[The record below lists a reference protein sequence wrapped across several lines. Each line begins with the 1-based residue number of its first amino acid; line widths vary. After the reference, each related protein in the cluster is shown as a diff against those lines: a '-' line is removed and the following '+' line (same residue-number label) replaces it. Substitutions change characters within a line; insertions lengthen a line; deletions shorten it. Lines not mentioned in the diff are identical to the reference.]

1 MKHTNLHFR
10 HSEISNKEN
19 RLCAEV
25 GSGSESIH
33 NIAETIESVEY
44 LKENPDLM
52 EALEIYDN
60 PIVIRRYEE
69 ILSSASEERPYLI
82 TLLLDGIIDES
93 ATSAGSDGA
102 IDYREVG
109 RDQINPADPFNIIG
123 RFEALDQTEKEQAI
137 GELLNAS
144 IPENILKEIGD
155 ITDNAELGRAYIRMV
170 EQAETSWEAGNSI
183 NSNSFLIDVSLSYYQ
198 HMQAQVADQMD
209 TLGARRPN
217 LTVDYSFNIA
227 SHIVESHE
235 DRVEQGISE
244 ATDFSR
250 LNAEPSSVEA
260 NTLSREEYLLYMKRS
275 LEGDASINTNDVPGL
290 KEDLQPRMQG
300 RGRRIRNVDART
312 TEIFTDLSLE
322 KFGPTVTLDRF
333 GIVLGPQLSERYI
346 AAQRSQVDMQ
356 VSGASQW
363 LLNPALAHEFLRAN
377 LPTSFGSSN
386 VAFIDSLEWHF
397 VYNDEQRANMLPDP
411 LMSEEDVR
419 AALTLVVQSL
429 LNVEGVMTETVS
441 QRTDLQNEVSF
452 GQSVEG
458 FMRDSVDYIK
468 DFQSHPLGSAVAGL
482 AAFQAARLVFQ
493 HLFKG
498 KAKVWKL
505 GLMGI
510 VAYNVIQKH
519 RTGRNWLDAG
529 SDLIDGMIQDDQL
542 ENPENRTLPNY
553 WLRELDDVTWTPDF
567 YDDLSRSREL
577 TCLAIAGEM
586 PITGVLD
593 WYQQWSTWRVNPS
606 NVSMPDI
613 PEQYRMYRDRFGNN
627 TSREQVGNYLYL
639 TLHKFFVHR
648 GRDVRDAQIDFD
660 IPAGM
665 SEDEGLGVA
674 YIREKYLENKI
685 YGQLTSNP
693 EVNVTITMSDIDIY
707 FVNAEGLLIDEE
719 VLATDNPA
727 LYELYLQFLNTEESE
742 KERFIANLRY
752 YVRYTDTDFV
762 ETPVGDYPFDHILY
776 LEMNPEAMLRRDA
789 ENADAASALASM
801 WNSISSSDEPEVV
814 VPDEEGE
821 AEERTSGIQANPT
834 TSDVDVLS
842 DNASIAADTLETNSG
857 ADTNEVDIAADTL
870 EANTSGLDDTSSAIG
885 SVESGANLGADAEDL
900 TSDTEAVPP
909 VAGINGLEGFDTS
922 DAEADLSTSDL
933 EASEGEPEGSEII

>member
-1 MKHTNLHFR
+1 
-10 HSEISNKEN
+10 
-19 RLCAEV
+19 
-25 GSGSESIH
+25 
-33 NIAETIESVEY
+33 
-44 LKENPDLM
+44 
-52 EALEIYDN
+52 
-60 PIVIRRYEE
+60 
-69 ILSSASEERPYLI
+69 
-82 TLLLDGIIDES
+82 
-93 ATSAGSDGA
+93 
-102 IDYREVG
+102 
-109 RDQINPADPFNIIG
+109 
-123 RFEALDQTEKEQAI
+123 
-137 GELLNAS
+137 
-144 IPENILKEIGD
+144 
-155 ITDNAELGRAYIRMV
+155 
-170 EQAETSWEAGNSI
+170 
-183 NSNSFLIDVSLSYYQ
+183 
-198 HMQAQVADQMD
+198 D
-209 TLGARRPN
+209 T
-217 LTVDYSFNIA
+217 
-227 SHIVESHE
+227 
-235 DRVEQGISE
+235 
-244 ATDFSR
+244 
-250 LNAEPSSVEA
+250 
-260 NTLSREEYLLYMKRS
+260 
-275 LEGDASINTNDVPGL
+275 SINTNDVPGL

-300 RGRRIRNVDART
+300 RRRRIRNIDART

-333 GIVLGPQLSERYI
+333 GIVLGPQLSQRYI

-356 VSGASQW
+356 VPGASQW

-411 LMSEEDVR
+411 LMAEEDVR

-429 LNVEGVMTETVS
+429 LSVEGVMTETVS

-452 GQSVEG
+452 GQSMEG

-468 DFQSHPLGSAVAGL
+468 DFQSHPLGSAIAGL

-493 HLFKG
+493 HLIKG
-498 KAKVWKL
+498 KAKVWQL

-542 ENPENRTLPNY
+542 EDPENRTLPKY
-553 WLRELDDVTWTPDF
+553 WVRELEDVTWTPDY
-567 YDDLSRSREL
+567 YDDLDRTKEI
-577 TCLAIAGEM
+577 TCLAIVGEM
-586 PITGVLD
+586 PINGVLD
-593 WYQQWSTWRVNPS
+593 WYQDWSAWRKNPS
-606 NVSMPDI
+606 QVPMPDI

-627 TSREQVGNYLYL
+627 TSGEQVGNYMYL

-685 YGQLTSNP
+685 YGQLASNP
-693 EVNVTITMSDIDIY
+693 EVNVTITMNDIDIY
-707 FVNAEGLLIDEE
+707 FLSPEGHLEE
-719 VLATDNPA
+719 QLATDNPE
-727 LYELYLQFLNTEESE
+727 LYEIYLEFLKKDESE

-752 YVRYTDTDFV
+752 YVRYTSTDFV
-762 ETPVGDYPFDHILY
+762 ETAVGDYPFDHVLY

-801 WNSISSSDEPEVV
+801 WNNISSNDEPEVV

-834 TSDVDVLS
+834 TSDVDVLP
-842 DNASIAADTLETNSG
+842 DDTSIAADTPETNLG
-857 ADTNEVDIAADTL
+857 ADTNEVDIAADAL
-870 EANTSGLDDTSSAIG
+870 ETSLGGLDDTSSAIG

-909 VAGINGLEGFDTS
+909 VADINGLEGSDTS
-922 DAEADLSTSDL
+922 DAEANLPTSDL
-933 EASEGEPEGSEII
+933 EALGEEPVENEI